1 MSLLRQSWKRCS
13 GTRLMGAKAW
23 ICQIVHVNEA
33 RNLGEERGG
42 VGAIGGSLFGHTKF
56 GFFLKS
62 YRKS

>member
-1 MSLLRQSWKRCS
+1 
-13 GTRLMGAKAW
+13 MGAKAW
-23 ICQIVHVNEA
+23 VCQIVHVNEA